1 MADSRFRIL
10 TVCTGN
16 ICRSPAAELLL
27 AAEFT
32 DLAVADRFS
41 VASAGTHALTG
52 WPISPP
58 MDELLADRGIPSD
71 RFVARQAT
79 ASMLAESDLILTATR
94 AHRTWVAATEP
105 RVLRRAFT
113 LTEFADAVRNR
124 GGADIDPAALVA
136 WASANRP
143 KSERAAVAPVRRGY
157 STGDILDPYG
167 RGDAAYLSSLNQ
179 IVPLAETIAVVLSQ
193 TV

>member
-32 DLAVADRFS
+32 ELAVTDRFS
-41 VASAGTHALTG
+41 VSSAGTHAMAG
-52 WPISPP
+52 WPISSP

-71 RFVARQAT
+71 RFIARQAT

-94 AHRTWVAATEP
+94 AHRAWVTATEP
-105 RVLRRAFT
+105 RVVRRAFT
-113 LTEFADAVRNR
+113 LTGFADAVRNR
-124 GGADIDPAALVA
+124 GATDIDPAALVA

-143 KSERAAVAPVRRGY
+143 TSERAVAPTRRGQVA
-157 STGDILDPYG
+157 GDILDPYG
-167 RGDAAYLSSLNQ
+167 RGDAAYVVSLSQ
-179 IVPLAETIAVVLSQ
+179 IVPLTETIAEALSQ